1 MATRKAKS
9 THEFNT
15 KMNLRE
21 YLRQFFGMP
30 KILNPHTKLL
40 PKLGKLCRRS
50 NEGWRC
56 THEWADAYTITPEFE
71 YFYNR
76 VSICCQ
82 NRDSV
87 RPALTSFNLISHI
100 SQYHHFLSILNVHIY
115 IHHLY
120 QSLALKD
127 NKWTILISSQIII
140 TFIRSLREKKNQN
153 GRQNYLRCPKLSLIS
168 SNLRS

>member
-1 MATRKAKS
+1 MPSDDKIRASRFPRIVVVKQKCPMAAMITRRKNERNTTMQDAIWMATRKAKW

-56 THEWADAYTITPEFE
+56 AHEWSDAYTITPEFE

-87 RPALTSFNLISHI
+87 RPALGISRDSESSCCLNLMD
-100 SQYHHFLSILNVHIY
+100 
-115 IHHLY
+115 HLCRPHRI
-120 QSLALKD
+120 D
-127 NKWTILISSQIII
+127 
-140 TFIRSLREKKNQN
+140 R
-153 GRQNYLRCPKLSLIS
+153 
-168 SNLRS
+168 